1 MTVMSSDSPS
11 KNFDDRLTAYANLL
25 VQVGINVQPG
35 QKTMVR
41 AAVDS
46 APLVRKVVEAAYR
59 AGSPYVEVMWSDGQ
73 VIRTRFLHGPE
84 GSFSILPEWRAEGMI
99 SLAREGAAALSIV
112 SDDPDLLAGVNTDNF
127 ATFSRHWSETMRP
140 YSDLTMRDAFPWCV
154 AAAAAPAW
162 ATKVF
167 PQLSE
172 TEAVTRLWDAIFTAT
187 RVTEPDPVAAWQAH
201 NERLHSV
208 RERLNARR
216 YAGLHFTGPGTD
228 LRVGLA
234 DGHIWE
240 GGGSRTPAGVPFVA
254 NMPTEEVFTA
264 PHRERV
270 SGVVRATLPFSH
282 NGALIDDLSLT
293 FEGGKVV
300 KAVAGKGQEALD
312 HILDTDEGARRL
324 GEVALVP
331 ASSPIA
337 QADILFLNTLFDENA
352 ASHIA
357 LGRGYDL
364 TIEGGREHGEE
375 KALAAGLND
384 SLVHVDFMIG
394 SAAVDVD
401 GELPDGSSEALM
413 RSGEWVG

>member
-1 MTVMSSDSPS
+1 MTVMNS
-11 KNFDDRLTAYANLL
+11 KSFDESLTAYADLL
-25 VQVGINVQPG
+25 VHVGLNVQPG
-35 QKTMVR
+35 QKTVVR
-41 AAVDS
+41 AAVDT

-73 VIRTRFLHGPE
+73 VTRSRFLHGPE
-84 GSFSILPEWRAEGMI
+84 GSFEILPEWRAEGMI
-99 SLAREGAAALSIV
+99 RLGQEGAATLSIV
-112 SDDPDLLAGVNTDNF
+112 SDDPDLLAGVNPDNF
-127 ATFSRHWSETMRP
+127 ATFSRRWSAAMRP
-140 YSDLTMRDAFPWCV
+140 FSDLAMRDAIPWCV
-154 AAAAAPAW
+154 AAGAAPAW
-162 ATKVF
+162 ASRVF
-167 PQLSE
+167 PQLRE
-172 TEAVTRLWDAIFTAT
+172 DEAVSRLWSAIFTAT

-201 NERLHSV
+201 NESLRTM

-216 YAGLHFTGPGTD
+216 YVAVRFTGPGTD

-240 GGGSRTPAGVPFVA
+240 GGASRTPAGVPFVA

-264 PHRERV
+264 PHREHV

-293 FEGGKVV
+293 FEGGKVL
-300 KAVAGKGQEALD
+300 KAVAGTGQEALD
-312 HILDTDEGARRL
+312 HILATDEGARRL

-337 QADILFLNTLFDENA
+337 KADILFLNTLFDENA

-364 TIEGGREHGEE
+364 TIEGGREQGEE
-375 KALAAGLND
+375 EALAAGLND

-394 SAAVDVD
+394 SATVDVD
-401 GELPDGSSEALM
+401 GELPDGSSEPLM
-413 RSGEWVG
+413 RSGEWVD